1 MDRVIVN
8 IGNYGNTSAAS
19 IPVAL
24 AEAAHA
30 GRFKK
35 GNVLAL
41 AGFGAG
47 LTWAS
52 CIMKWAKED

>member
-1 MDRVIVN
+1 M
-8 IGNYGNTSAAS
+8 SAAS
-19 IPVAL
+19 IPMAL
-24 AEAAHA
+24 AEAAGE
-30 GRFKK
+30 GRFHK
-35 GNVLAL
+35 GDIVAL